1 MRSRSSR
8 LSFAARYLAAVRA
21 GGAPLDVWRE
31 RRREEAS
38 LPPPNRCDD
47 CSVREGCHQTFGEV
61 EGIGLF
67 PFTADSLD
75 RFFAALND
83 RDSGMTW
90 KTTRG
95 VLPAIPSPNLSRE
108 IGTASCWERV
118 CQCV

>member
-75 RFFAALND
+75 RSFAALHD
-83 RDSGMTW
+83 RDSGMQIGRAPVRTPV
-90 KTTRG
+90 TTAQ
-95 VLPAIPSPNLSRE
+95 L
-108 IGTASCWERV
+108 V
-118 CQCV
+118 CRFRLA

>member
-1 MRSRSSR
+1 MRISDWRS
-8 LSFAARYLAAVRA
+8 
-21 GGAPLDVWRE
+21 DVCSSDL

-67 PFTADSLD
+67 PFTAASLD
-75 RFFAALND
+75 RLFAALND

-90 KTTRG
+90 KTPRG
-95 VLPAIPSPNLSRE
+95 VLQE
-108 IGTASCWERV
+108 IGRESWRERV
-118 CQCV
+118 CQDV

>member
-1 MRSRSSR
+1 MIRRPPTSTRTDTLFPYTTRFRS
-8 LSFAARYLAAVRA
+8 
-21 GGAPLDVWRE
+21 
-31 RRREEAS
+31 
-38 LPPPNRCDD
+38 PPPNRCDD

-90 KTTRG
+90 KTPRG
-95 VLPAIPSPNLSRE
+95 VLQAILSPNLSRSE
-108 IGTASCWERV
+108 EHTSELQSLMRISYAVFCLKKKNT
-118 CQCV
+118 